1 MAPRRKWMH
10 LNIFQHYF
18 EAIKAGSVEQAV
30 DKMWNNILPRY
41 FDPEEDYGMELE
53 QRPLGTAKQRAD
65 LTIRYVHN
73 GERKKVILIENK
85 RYDYATQAGAWE
97 EAVDQLTRY
106 LKPVR
111 TDQRE
116 VKDTL
121 FGIVTIGRWS
131 RFYELP
137 QGDGTLKDY
146 PGTGGIY
153 YDFKDNENE
162 MDDLLYQLYEK
173 TRAH

>member
-1 MAPRRKWMH
+1 MH
-10 LNIFQHYF
+10 LKIFQQYL
-18 EAIKAGSVEQAV
+18 EAINADSMEQAV

-41 FDPEEDYGMELE
+41 FDPEEDFGTELE

-73 GERKKVILIENK
+73 GTPKKIILIENK
-85 RYDYATQAGAWE
+85 RYIYATQTGAWE
-97 EAVDQLTRY
+97 GAVNQLTRY
-106 LKPVR
+106 LKLVR
-111 TDQRE
+111 SEQPA

-131 RFYELP
+131 RFYEL
-137 QGDGTLKDY
+137 QHEDGTLKDY
-146 PGTGGIY
+146 PGTGGEY

-162 MDDLLYQLYEK
+162 IDNLLYQLYEK
-173 TRAH
+173 TKAH